1 MPTTH
6 QFFLNP
12 GQGINIQITD
22 LDIEC
27 PYYTS
32 CCQQSCIDS
41 CAEDSD
47 GSGCTCAQDRLMVI
61 TALLRNH
68 TSVWGWGGRG
78 QLQKCFF
85 QWKFW
90 HFLQKKTQKV
100 FGASWD
106 FHKSENNLLKKI
118 DPYPLKI
125 SWKPFSDTTQIR
137 SIPSPIYF
145 IAPIFHPFGGGM
157 ACFLDNIEGVKWFMG
172 YLSIDNLHGWENTK
186 FCQTHACVS
195 TKYRVFS

>member
-22 LDIEC
+22 LNIEC

-47 GSGCTCAQDRLMVI
+47 GSGCTCGQDRLMVI

-78 QLQKCFF
+78 QLQKQKMFF
-85 QWKFW
+85 FNEN
-90 HFLQKKTQKV
+90 FDIFCKKK
-100 FGASWD
+100 
-106 FHKSENNLLKKI
+106 HKKYLGPLEIFTN
-118 DPYPLKI
+118 LKI
-125 SWKPFSDTTQIR
+125 T
-137 SIPSPIYF
+137 
-145 IAPIFHPFGGGM
+145 
-157 ACFLDNIEGVKWFMG
+157 C
-172 YLSIDNLHGWENTK
+172 
-186 FCQTHACVS
+186 
-195 TKYRVFS
+195 